1 MKSENVYPPL
11 MNSVILRMGS
21 YSFTDPNY
29 SKEKTVKD
37 ERIEMLTASFRE
49 HFGSEPEIMMRAPGR
64 VNLIGEHTDYNDGF
78 VFPIAIDRDIMVF
91 SRPRDDNLVRIYSLD
106 PPEMSEFSL
115 DDIQHDDEVT
125 WSNYPRGVAHF
136 LQEAGYSLRGLEA
149 TLLGN
154 IPQAAGLSS
163 SAAMEVSCAMTFE
176 KISGLEIDPVE
187 MALLCQK
194 AENEFV
200 GVNCGIMDQFISR
213 MGRKDHALLLDCRSL
228 EFELVSLNLDGVKIV
243 VCNTG
248 VKRGLVDSEYN
259 ERRSECERGVKLL
272 DELLPG
278 IKALRDVDIEDFNRY
293 KSYLPEITE
302 KRCGYVIKED
312 DRVLESVKSLEEG
325 DLIRFGFLMNES
337 HIGLRDEY
345 EVSCPELDA
354 MVEIAWSMDS
364 VIGSRMTGAGF
375 GGCTVTLV
383 LEGAVEGLIEKVN
396 KEYPERT
403 GLQPEIYVCTAEDGA
418 GEVVV

>member
-1 MKSENVYPPL
+1 
-11 MNSVILRMGS
+11 
-21 YSFTDPNY
+21 
-29 SKEKTVKD
+29 VKD
-37 ERIEMLTASFRE
+37 ERIEMLVASFRE
-49 HFGSEPEIMMRAPGR
+49 HFGGEPELMVRAPGR

-78 VFPIAIDRDIMVF
+78 VFPVAIDRDIMVF

-106 PPEMSEFSL
+106 PPEMSEFYL
-115 DDIQHDDEVT
+115 DNIQHDDEIA
-125 WSNYPRGVAHF
+125 WSNYPKGVAHF
-136 LQEAGYSLRGLEA
+136 LQEAGYSLRGMEA

-163 SAAMEVSCAMTFE
+163 SAAMEVSSAMTYE
-176 KISGLEIDPVE
+176 KIGGLEIDPAQ
-187 MALLCQK
+187 MALICQK

-228 EFELVSLNLDGVKIV
+228 EFDLVPLNLEGAKIV

-259 ERRSECERGVKLL
+259 ERRSECERGVELL
-272 DELLPG
+272 DEFLPG
-278 IKALRDVDIEDFNRY
+278 IKALRDVDIEDFHKY
-293 KSYLPEITE
+293 KSHLPEITE
-302 KRCGYVIKED
+302 KRCRYVIQED
-312 DRVLESVKSLEEG
+312 DRVLESIQALADG
-325 DLIRFGFLMNES
+325 DLLKFGYLMNES
-337 HIGLRDEY
+337 HVGLRDEY

-354 MVEIAWSMDS
+354 MAEIAWSIDG

-375 GGCTVTLV
+375 GGCTVTLI
-383 LEGAVEGLIEKVN
+383 LESAVEELVEKVN
-396 KEYPERT
+396 KEYQERT

-418 GEVVV
+418 SASPWN